1 MFLNCHS
8 QFSLRYGTLKVEE
21 LLELAMEYKQ
31 EAIVLTD
38 INNTSACLNF
48 VRLAEIKGV
57 KPLLGIDFREGNR
70 QEFVAIA
77 KNNRGFEE
85 INGYLSYFLHQK
97 EAIPSRAKKLKE
109 AYVIYP
115 FRKYRYEFI
124 RLRKNEFIGI
134 SLQELKQLPFSPWR
148 SHQDKFVLLQ
158 TVSFHRKRDYNIHRL
173 LRAIDHNSLLT
184 KMSAEA
190 FGEPQHRML
199 PQSLIEE
206 SLEDFPEILE
216 NSRMILEECRL
227 SFVYKGLQKS
237 GAVNHNKQ
245 HFLSSK
251 EEDIRLLRELC
262 EKGIEYR
269 YPNVKC
275 QLSEVKGQNDKR
287 TNKQISK
294 GAKHYSE
301 HLEEKQ
307 FPSSVF
313 RPSSSTV
320 RSRLEKELQLIE
332 QQGFASYFLIN
343 WDMLRFARE
352 KGFFYVGRGSGANSI
367 VAYLLRIT
375 DVDPIKLDLYFER
388 FINPYRENPP
398 DFDIDFSWKDRD
410 EVTNYL
416 FRKYGSSNQIALL
429 ATYNT
434 FSYRSLVRELGKVFG
449 LPKHEM
455 DKLVSERKVMDEPDD
470 YTRLI
475 YKYAAYMDG
484 MPNYLSVHA
493 GGIIISERS
502 VHYYSATEIP
512 PKGYPIVQFD
522 MVHAEDAGLYKFDV
536 LSQRGLGKI
545 RDSVDLVKQR
555 GKDLDLDIHHTAPF
569 FEDPIIKDLLRN
581 GDAMG
586 CFYVESPAMRMLL
599 SKMKTDT
606 YLGLVAASS
615 IIRPGVAKSGMM
627 RAYLSR
633 SLDQNEEWRKTTPKI
648 MQEILG
654 ETYGVMVYQEDVI
667 KVAHYFAGLSL
678 GEADM
683 LRRGMSGKF
692 RSREEFAKVKQKFFD
707 NCKEKEYPD
716 ELTAEI
722 WRQTESF
729 AGYAFSKGHSASYAV
744 ESYQHLYL
752 KAHHPLEFIL
762 GVLNNGG
769 GFYSTEMYL
778 HEARMLGAKIEA
790 PCVNHSKMLSV
801 LEGENTIYMG
811 FYLVRDLEDRVVNR
825 VLSVRN
831 ESGKFEDL
839 SDFVNRC
846 PISIEQLSLLIRSGA
861 FRFTEKTKQELLWQ
875 MYHLLGH
882 TKKSEGS
889 GSLFRLQ
896 QSSKKLPR
904 LDDTPY
910 EDVFDQLEL
919 FGFPLCS
926 PFALLKN
933 GKPSD
938 LKAKEVQ
945 EKVGQYVEIVGYLVT
960 VKNTRTTNARLMQFG
975 TFVDQE
981 GHWIDTVHFPP
992 VAERFPFRGRGCYF
1006 LKGKVMEEFGYA
1018 SIELDYMERLDYIDR
1033 DDPRV
1038 GRKATTIRRSNQK
1051 TK

>member
-1 MFLNCHS
+1 
-8 QFSLRYGTLKVEE
+8 
-21 LLELAMEYKQ
+21 MENGQ
-31 EAIVLTD
+31 EAIALTD

-57 KPLLGIDFREGNR
+57 KPLVGIDFREADQ

-77 KNNRGFEE
+77 KNNKGFEE
-85 INGYLSYFLHQK
+85 INGYLSHFLHQK
-97 EAIPSRAKKLKE
+97 EKISSRAKRFKE

-115 FRKYRYEFI
+115 FQKFRYQFT

-134 SLQELKQLPFSPWR
+134 SLEELKQLPFSPWR
-148 SHQDKFVLLQ
+148 SHQHKFVLLQ
-158 TVSFHRKRDYNIHRL
+158 TVSFQRKRDYNVHRL

-184 KMSAEA
+184 KLDPSV
-190 FGEPQHRML
+190 FGESHHRML
-199 PQSLIEE
+199 PKEEIEMGLI
-206 SLEDFPEILE
+206 DFPEIVE
-216 NSRMILEECRL
+216 NSKMILEECQI
-227 SFVYKGLQKS
+227 SFVYKGIQKS
-237 GAVNHNKQ
+237 GAVNHNKEN
-245 HFLSSK
+245 FLSNR
-251 EEDIRLLRELC
+251 EEDVKLLRELC
-262 EKGIEYR
+262 EAGIKER
-269 YPNVKC
+269 YGEGSTVV
-275 QLSEVKGQNDKR
+275 SV
-287 TNKQISK
+287 SK
-294 GAKHYSE
+294 GVSKG
-301 HLEEKQ
+301 
-307 FPSSVF
+307 VGTGV
-313 RPSSSTV
+313 STGASASTGAGVNFSRQIQDV
-320 RSRLEKELQLIE
+320 RQRLEKELQLIE
-332 QQGFASYFLIN
+332 SQGFASYFLIN

-352 KGFFYVGRGSGANSI
+352 RGFFYVGRGSGANSI

-375 DVDPIKLDLYFER
+375 DVDPIQLDLYFER

-410 EVTNYL
+410 EVTSYL
-416 FRKYGSSNQIALL
+416 FEKYGQRNQIALL

-455 DKLVSERKVMDEPDD
+455 DKLVSERKAETEPDE

-475 YKYAAYMDG
+475 YRYASYMDG

-493 GGIIISERS
+493 GGVIISERS

-522 MVHAEDAGLYKFDV
+522 MVHAEDAGLYKFDI

-545 RDSVDLVKQR
+545 RDSIELVKRR

-569 FEDPIIKDLLRN
+569 FDDPSIKQLLRN

-599 SKMKTDT
+599 KKMKTDT

-633 SLDQNEEWRKTTPKI
+633 SLDQDEKWRETTPEI
-648 MQEILG
+648 MQDILG

-692 RSREEFAKVKQKFFD
+692 RSREEFAKVKQQFFD
-707 NCKEKEYPD
+707 NCKEKGYTD

-744 ESYQHLYL
+744 ESYQSLYL
-752 KAHHPLEFIL
+752 RAHHPMEFIV

-790 PCVNHSKMLSV
+790 PCVNHSGMLSV
-801 LEGENTIYMG
+801 LIGENTIYVG
-811 FYLVRDLEDRVVNR
+811 FYLVKDLESRVVER
-825 VLSVRN
+825 LLTARM
-831 ESGKFEDL
+831 EGGPFLDL
-839 SDFVNRC
+839 PDFVDRC
-846 PISIEQLSLLIRSGA
+846 PISIEQLSLLVRSGA
-861 FRFTEKTKQELLWQ
+861 FRFTGKSKQELLWQ

-882 TKKSEGS
+882 VKKSEGS

-896 QSSKKLPR
+896 KSSKKLPR
-904 LDDTPY
+904 LDETPY
-910 EDVFDQLEL
+910 EDAFDQMEL

-926 PFALLKN
+926 PFSLLKG
-933 GKPSD
+933 GKPSK
-938 LKAKEVQ
+938 LRAKEVQ
-945 EKVGQYVEIVGYLVT
+945 EKVGKHVEIVGYLVT
-960 VKNTRTTNARLMQFG
+960 VKNTRTTNSKLMQFG
-975 TFVDQE
+975 TFVDEE
-981 GHWIDTVHFPP
+981 GYWIDTVHFPP
-992 VAERFPFRGRGCYF
+992 VAERFPFRGKGCYL

-1033 DDPRV
+1033 DDPKKI
-1038 GRKATTIRRSNQK
+1038 GRKATTFRRSNQK

>member
-1 MFLNCHS
+1 MA
-8 QFSLRYGTLKVEE
+8 VENG
-21 LLELAMEYKQ
+21 Q
-31 EAIVLTD
+31 DAIALTD

-48 VRLAEIKGV
+48 VRQAEIMGIR
-57 KPLLGIDFREGNR
+57 PLLGIDFREGGR
-70 QEFVAIA
+70 QEFIAIA
-77 KNNRGFEE
+77 KNNKGFEE
-85 INGYLSYFLHQK
+85 INSYLSHFLHLK
-97 EAIPSRAKKLKE
+97 KPIPERPQKLKE
-109 AYVIYP
+109 AFVIYP
-115 FRKYRYEFI
+115 FRKYRHQFI
-124 RLRKNEFIGI
+124 RLRNNEFIGI
-134 SLQELKQLPFSPWR
+134 SLQELTQLPFSPWR
-148 SHQDKFVLLQ
+148 SHQSRFVLLQ
-158 TVSFHRKRDYNIHRL
+158 TVSFRSKREYNIHRL
-173 LRAIDHNSLLT
+173 LRAIDQNSLLS
-184 KMSAEA
+184 KVEASA
-190 FGEPQHRML
+190 FGEPHHRML
-199 PQSLIEE
+199 ATAQIEKG
-206 SLEDFPEILE
+206 LEDFPEIVI
-216 NSRMILEECRL
+216 NTRKMIEACKI

-245 HFLSSK
+245 FFTK
-251 EEDIRLLRELC
+251 NREEDHALIRQLC
-262 EKGIEYR
+262 EDGLPYR
-269 YPNVKC
+269 YP
-275 QLSEVKGQNDKR
+275 
-287 TNKQISK
+287 T
-294 GAKHYSE
+294 AKE
-301 HLEEKQ
+301 Q
-307 FPSSVF
+307 
-313 RPSSSTV
+313 RAV
-320 RSRLEKELQLIE
+320 RERLEKELKSIGE
-332 QQGFASYFLIN
+332 QGFESYFLIN

-352 KGFFYVGRGSGANSI
+352 RGFFYVGRGSGANSI

-375 DVDPIKLDLYFER
+375 DVDPVKLDLYFER

-416 FRKYGSSNQIALL
+416 FRKYGEQQQIALL

-455 DKLVSERKVMDEPDD
+455 DRLVSDRKVEDRPDE

-475 YKYAAYMDG
+475 YKYASYMDG

-522 MVHAEDAGLYKFDV
+522 MVHAEDAGLYKFDI

-545 RDSVDLVKQR
+545 RDAAELVKQR
-555 GKDLDLDIHHTAPF
+555 GKDLALDIHYTAPF
-569 FEDPIIKDLLRN
+569 FDDAAIKKLLRN
-581 GDAMG
+581 GEAMG

-599 SKMKTDT
+599 KKMKTDT

-627 RAYLSR
+627 REYLSR
-633 SLDQNEEWRKTTPKI
+633 SLDLEEKWRETTPRI
-648 MQEILG
+648 MQEIMG

-692 RSREEFAKVKQKFFD
+692 RSRAEFAKVQRKFFD
-707 NCKEKEYPD
+707 NCKEKGYPE

-744 ESYQHLYL
+744 ESYQSLYL
-752 KAHHPLEFIL
+752 KAHHPMEFIL

-778 HEARMLGAKIEA
+778 HEAKKLGAKIEA
-790 PCVNHSKMLSV
+790 PCINHSEMLSI
-801 LEGENTIYMG
+801 LEGERTIYMG
-811 FYLVRDLEDRVVNR
+811 FYLVRDLEDRVVKR
-825 VLSVRN
+825 ILMTRS
-831 ESGKFEDL
+831 EQGEFQDL
-839 SDFVNRC
+839 ADFVERC
-846 PISIEQLSLLIRSGA
+846 PISLEQLSLLVRCGA
-861 FRFTEKTKQELLWQ
+861 FRFAGKSKQELLWQ

-896 QSSKKLPR
+896 KNSKKLPK
-904 LDDTPY
+904 LDQTPY
-910 EDVFDQLEL
+910 EDAFDQIEL

-926 PFALLKN
+926 PFALLKEE
-933 GKPSD
+933 KPSR
-938 LKAKEVQ
+938 LKAREIG
-945 EKVGQYVEIVGYLVT
+945 ERVGKYVEIVGYLVT
-960 VKNTRTTNARLMQFG
+960 VKNTRTTNGRLMQFG
-975 TFVDQE
+975 TFVDE
-981 GHWIDTVHFPP
+981 LGDWIDTVHFPP
-992 VAERFPFRGRGCYF
+992 VAERFPFRGKGCYW
-1006 LKGKVMEEFGYA
+1006 LKGTVMEEFGFA
-1018 SIELDYMERLDYIDR
+1018 SIEVDYMQRLDNIVR
-1033 DDPRV
+1033 GEEKRQNLKPV
-1038 GRKATTIRRSNQK
+1038 
-1051 TK
+1051 